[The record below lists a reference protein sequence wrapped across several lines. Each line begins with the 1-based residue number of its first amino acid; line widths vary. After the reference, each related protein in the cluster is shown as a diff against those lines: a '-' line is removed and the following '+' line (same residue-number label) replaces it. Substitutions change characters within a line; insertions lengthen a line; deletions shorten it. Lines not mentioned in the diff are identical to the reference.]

1 MIWPSHALI
10 GFALAK
16 GMGLNLPMCLL
27 GSLFPD
33 FVEIVSRQALVHRG
47 ISHSIVLW
55 TVGLLASWHT
65 PFMPFFLSACVAHLL
80 PDSLNAMGVP
90 VWDGV
95 AGRRLTLFF
104 GRLRNKTIAELIVTG
119 ILAFTFYAV
128 IPSVSGSGLSEF
140 EALYQSGLMDRYE
153 YEQRKD
159 KLSTMLDKFLGR
171 DKNEPEVMGN
181 FTAPDIQLK
190 GFLDQKTDNSDN

>member
-33 FVEIVSRQALVHRG
+33 FVEIVSKKALVHRG